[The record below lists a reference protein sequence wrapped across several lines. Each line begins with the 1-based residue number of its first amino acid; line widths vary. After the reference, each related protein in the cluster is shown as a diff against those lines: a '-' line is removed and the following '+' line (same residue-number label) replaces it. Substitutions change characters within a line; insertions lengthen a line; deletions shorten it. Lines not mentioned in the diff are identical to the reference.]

1 LYCKKTAAQ
10 TGGACHGSRETQS
23 QHRTGRKGKFESST
37 SIVVFEKEKL
47 DLANASKVHSRE
59 SDGRKTHGCCREEWK
74 KKRNELELCLGQQL
88 TDVKG
93 TLTVTL
99 HVGATTTLTGAD
111 QPAEEHNHFRSC
123 HELTA
128 PHAPTL
134 AVFQF

>member
-1 LYCKKTAAQ
+1 
-10 TGGACHGSRETQS
+10 
-23 QHRTGRKGKFESST
+23 
-37 SIVVFEKEKL
+37 L

-111 QPAEEHNHFRSC
+111 QPAEEKKGRR
-123 HELTA
+123 T
-128 PHAPTL
+128 
-134 AVFQF
+134 